1 MKSGSSKGSK
11 RRAATPSPAPISVLF
26 EPRSVAVVGAS
37 RRPGS
42 IGAEILRNLVSF
54 GFRGPVYPVNRAAEV
69 VLSSKAYPCVSA
81 IPDPVDLAVIAVPR
95 EFVLDVV
102 KDCGKKGVKGLVVI
116 TAGFKE
122 AGHEGVARED
132 ELRRLT
138 RSFGMRVIGPNCMGL
153 INAAE
158 DVRLNASFAGGV
170 PLPGRVAFAT
180 QSGAL
185 GEAILADARDLGL
198 GIAKF
203 ASIGNIVDVTA
214 TDLVEA
220 FGADPAIDVILLYIE
235 SFGDPR
241 RFTQIARSISRD
253 KPILVVKSGRS
264 AAGARAAASHTGSL
278 VGRDIA
284 VESLLEQCGVLR
296 AQSVRELF
304 TMASAFANQP
314 MPKGDRVAIVT
325 NAGGPGILAT
335 DACAGLGL
343 SLATFSKATRK
354 ALERALPEGAA
365 TQNPVDLIADA
376 DATRFQKALT
386 AVGKDPGVD
395 AILALFVSP
404 VTTDALAVART
415 IAAAPRS
422 SGKTTLACFM
432 GKEQSDEG
440 VRILRD
446 ASVPVYRF
454 PEEAA
459 SALAAMCR
467 WRRYRERKQGVV
479 PKFRVDAHAAR
490 KVVADALAAGRT
502 LLLGGEC
509 DPILRAYGLPVARS
523 IVADDVGAAMRFANE
538 VGYPVVLKA
547 ESSAFV
553 HKTEIGGVRANLEN
567 GDQVFE
573 AFSDLER
580 RLKPKAADLR
590 IRAQQQ
596 VKGHAEVILGAST
609 DPVFGPLLL
618 FGLGGVY
625 VEVLRDVAVRVHP
638 ITDVDAFEMI
648 RSIRGWPLLSG
659 ARGAKPVDVAF
670 LEEMLLRL
678 SCLVG
683 DLDDV
688 AELDLNPLI
697 IGADARNAAVV
708 DARIRLRPKERG

>member
-1 MKSGSSKGSK
+1 MKKSL
-11 RRAATPSPAPISVLF
+11 APLSVLF

-42 IGAEILRNLVSF
+42 IGAEILRNLISF
-54 GFRGPVYPVNRAAEV
+54 GFRGPVYPVNKAAEV
-69 VLSSKAYPCVSA
+69 VLSCKAYPRVSA

-95 EFVLDVV
+95 EHVLSVV
-102 KDCGKKGVKGLVVI
+102 RDCGRKGVKGLVVI

-122 AGHEGVARED
+122 AGHEGVAREI
-132 ELRRLT
+132 ELQRLT
-138 RSFGMRVIGPNCMGL
+138 RKFGMRVIGPNCMGL

-241 RFTQIARSISRD
+241 RFTQVARSISRD

-278 VGRDIA
+278 VGRDVA
-284 VESLLEQCGVLR
+284 VESVLEQCGVLR

-314 MPKGDRVAIVT
+314 MPNGDRVAIVT

-343 SLATFSKATRK
+343 RLATFSNATRR
-354 ALERALPEGAA
+354 ALERALPQGAA

-415 IAAAPRS
+415 IAAAPAA

-440 VRILRD
+440 VKILRG
-446 ASVPVYRF
+446 ANVPVYRF

-467 WRRYRERKQGVV
+467 WRRYRERKPGKL
-479 PKFRVDAHAAR
+479 PRFDVDPAAAR
-490 KVVADALAAGRT
+490 RVLARARKAGKT

-509 DPILRAYGLPVARS
+509 EPILRAYGLPVARS
-523 IVADDVGAAMRFANE
+523 IVAADVGAAMRFAGE
-538 VGYPVVLKA
+538 VGYPIVLKA

-553 HKTEIGGVRANLEN
+553 HKTEVGGVRANLEN
-567 GDQVFE
+567 GDQLFE
-573 AFSDLER
+573 AYSDLER
-580 RLKPKAADLR
+580 RLRPKAKDLR

-596 VKGHAEVILGAST
+596 VKGHAEVILGASF

-638 ITDVDAFEMI
+638 ITDVDAAEMI

-678 SCLVG
+678 SCLIG

-697 IGADARNAAVV
+697 VGADAKRAAVV
-708 DARIRLRPKERG
+708 DARIRLRPRERG